1 MYNQI
6 MKPTSIM
13 IMASM
18 HQFHKEHPTFDYDK
32 LFLSIEHFQPDHVGV
47 EIRPEDIGA
56 DDDYLS
62 QNYPFEMVKLSK
74 DYDNGRCFGFDW
86 LGEDIAG
93 QPIPNNYWKEISL
106 YKKLERELSDA
117 TSIDFQE
124 LDVLFEQQMEI
135 LKTATPASL
144 IDGRYGQVTKRY
156 YQVSDDLLRGTKY
169 EFIPQF
175 RRRRD
180 QEIGKNIVDFI
191 HGHPGT
197 RIALVMGANH
207 HVYALETLSNDLE
220 IEDVIYEKP
229 Q

>member
-1 MYNQI
+1 

-13 IMASM
+13 VMASM

-32 LFLSIEHFQPDHVGV
+32 LFHAIKHFQPDHVGV

-56 DDDYLS
+56 EEDYLS

-74 DYDNGRCFGFDW
+74 DYGNGRCFGFDW
-86 LGEDIAG
+86 LGDDIAG
-93 QPIPNNYWKEISL
+93 QPIPANYWKEISL
-106 YKKLERELSDA
+106 YKKLERELSDEA
-117 TSIDFQE
+117 SIDFKE

-144 IDGRYGQVTKRY
+144 IDGRYGQVTRRY

-169 EFIPQF
+169 EFISQF

-180 QEIGKNIVDFI
+180 QEIGKNIIEFI
-191 HGHPGT
+191 YSHPCT

-220 IEDVIYEKP
+220 VENIVYENP
-229 Q
+229 V